1 MTTFRFSFMAI
12 ALAGA
17 ASAQDFPV
25 PSGLKV
31 SLFDVI
37 VEADPA
43 IARFRFLAPDLTSND
58 YEKVV
63 DDFQFLCDEVAS
75 PALAQNNWGQ
85 GDVIISYSAAELP
98 FGETAPEITQ
108 FFQPF
113 SLNDN
118 ACQWE
123 DY

>member
-1 MTTFRFSFMAI
+1 MTIFRCSLIAALFSS
-12 ALAGA
+12 A

-37 VEADPA
+37 VETDQ
-43 IARFRFLAPDLTSND
+43 
-58 YEKVV
+58 Y
-63 DDFQFLCDEVAS
+63 LCDEVAS
-75 PALAQNNWGQ
+75 PALKENSWGQ

-113 SLNDN
+113 SLTNN
-118 ACQWE
+118 TCQWE
-123 DY
+123 DF